1 MGGVA
6 GPCLPQIKHSIM
18 IKKQLLSN
26 TSLSL
31 KANSFIQN
39 KQKKVPICESDKKYD
54 LVYIL
59 KESESN
65 PDLKMSLRSI
75 AQFCTFKNIWL
86 VGYKPNW
93 VQNVKFLKTEQT
105 GTKWQNAMINMI
117 AACKCNEISEDFVL
131 MNDDFFALDYIRDW
145 KKSLNLCLGTLEKQ
159 VLLYSAKKNK
169 SRWQYGFEYAVDLLD
184 SLDCKRHLNYESH
197 LPIIFNR
204 NKFLEMCELEPIKKF
219 INTNKVLH
227 RRSVYKNLYPDI
239 DLEEPVKIRDVKI
252 SIGRDLNDAW
262 LHSNWLS
269 VFDNVTDNVRR
280 YPRINKFLNSMYPTK
295 CMFEV

>member
-6 GPCLPQIKHSIM
+6 GPCLPQIRHGMM

-26 TSLSL
+26 TSLST
-31 KANSFIQN
+31 KAKSLVENRN
-39 KQKKVPICESDKKYD
+39 KIIPIYEADKQYD

-59 KESESN
+59 KEADIN
-65 PDLKMSLRSI
+65 PDLKMSLRSV

-117 AACKCNEISEDFVL
+117 AACECKDISEDFIL

-159 VLLYSAKKNK
+159 VLLYSTKRNK
-169 SRWQYGFEYAVDLLD
+169 SRWQYGFEYAIDLLD
-184 SLDCKRHLNYESH
+184 KCGCNRHINYESH

-204 NKFLEMCELEPIKKF
+204 YKFLEMCEKPVIKDF
-219 INTNKVLH
+219 LNTPKVLH
-227 RRSVYKNLYPDI
+227 RRSVYKNLYPDL
-239 DLEEPVKIRDVKI
+239 DLEEPTKIRDVKI
-252 SIGRDLNDAW
+252 SIGRDLTDAW
-262 LHSNWLS
+262 LHCNWLS
-269 VFDNVTDNVRR
+269 VFDNVTENIRR
-280 YPRINKFLNSMYPTK
+280 YPRINKFLANMYPTK
-295 CMFEV
+295 CEFEI